1 MCYPTLTSQMHAPK
15 DCQLRQGAPRPFQL
29 MKDNLTGP
37 QAGILSVYHVRCSF
51 IPYTK
56 FVHMGCI
63 NVIRALS
70 SQHLNQLRGKFIK
83 LKAQRILRFLFKLV
97 FTLSLFSSSLPLSLS
112 FPSCL
117 TWNFQLELLPLLNL
131 TCNHLFSHHFSNS
144 RNSPKFG

>member
-1 MCYPTLTSQMHAPK
+1 MCYPTLTSQKHAPK

-56 FVHMGCI
+56 FVHMGYI

-70 SQHLNQLRGKFIK
+70 SQHLNQLRSKFIK
-83 LKAQRILRFLFKLV
+83 LKAQQILRFLFKLA
-97 FTLSLFSSSLPLSLS
+97 FTFTLPLSFFLFSLPPSLS
-112 FPSCL
+112 LRVSPETFN
-117 TWNFQLELLPLLNL
+117 WNFCLY
-131 TCNHLFSHHFSNS
+131 
-144 RNSPKFG
+144 

>member
-1 MCYPTLTSQMHAPK
+1 MCYPTLTSQKHAPK

-56 FVHMGCI
+56 FVHMGYI
-63 NVIRALS
+63 NVKRALS

-83 LKAQRILRFLFKLV
+83 LKA
-97 FTLSLFSSSLPLSLS
+97 
-112 FPSCL
+112 
-117 TWNFQLELLPLLNL
+117 
-131 TCNHLFSHHFSNS
+131 
-144 RNSPKFG
+144 